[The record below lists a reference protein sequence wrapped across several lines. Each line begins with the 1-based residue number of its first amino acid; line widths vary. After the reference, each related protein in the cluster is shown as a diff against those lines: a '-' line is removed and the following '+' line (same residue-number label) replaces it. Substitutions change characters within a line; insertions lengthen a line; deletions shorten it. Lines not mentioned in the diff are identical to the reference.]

1 MRLLACVTS
10 NSTSMQPLTKLDRF
24 PNCNAPPCRPQWSQL
39 ADRQAGIS
47 REKNMD
53 WRCPSCAESVP
64 TTFDMCW
71 NCGRPEHNSGPSTT
85 ASNRASTEGA
95 NYKHPANIR
104 ALRRCFRCLLIF
116 FSCAAVIDLLY
127 HGITRFSILVG
138 IQLLIA
144 PLLSI
149 LFIYLFGTTTP
160 ESGTP
165 CR

>member
-1 MRLLACVTS
+1 MRLHACVTS
-10 NSTSMQPLTKLDRF
+10 NSTSMQPPTKLDRF

-39 ADRQAGIS
+39 ADRRAGMS
-47 REKNMD
+47 QEKNMD
-53 WRCPSCAESVP
+53 WRCPSCAEAVP
-64 TTFDMCW
+64 ATFDMCW
-71 NCGRPEHNSGPSTT
+71 NCGRPEHNSGPPATISSQVSTD
-85 ASNRASTEGA
+85 RE
-95 NYKHPANIR
+95 NYKYPENIR
-104 ALRRCFRCLLIF
+104 VLRRCFRCLLIF

>member
-1 MRLLACVTS
+1 
-10 NSTSMQPLTKLDRF
+10 
-24 PNCNAPPCRPQWSQL
+24 
-39 ADRQAGIS
+39 
-47 REKNMD
+47 MD

-64 TTFDMCW
+64 TTFDLCW
-71 NCGRPEHNSGPSTT
+71 NCGRPEHNSGPPTT
-85 ASNRASTEGA
+85 AGSRESTDHA
-95 NYKHPANIR
+95 NHRHPANVR
-104 ALRRCFRCLLIF
+104 VLRRSFRCLLIF

-138 IQLLIA
+138 IQLLLA

-149 LFIYLFGTTTP
+149 LFIYLFGTTTS

>member
-1 MRLLACVTS
+1 
-10 NSTSMQPLTKLDRF
+10 
-24 PNCNAPPCRPQWSQL
+24 
-39 ADRQAGIS
+39 
-47 REKNMD
+47 MD
-53 WRCPSCAESVP
+53 WCCPSCAESVP
-64 TTFDMCW
+64 ATFDMCW

-138 IQLLIA
+138 IQV
-144 PLLSI
+144 
-149 LFIYLFGTTTP
+149 P
-160 ESGTP
+160 ESENREFDRFLATLGYPYWEETQNP
-165 CR
+165 VYRLFLA